1 MEVSVRK
8 HSIPIE
14 ILDDLASRFIINL
27 PEPMRK
33 DLIRICFQLETAHW
47 FYSDEYQLASNSR
60 LQNCTMKQFAE
71 HMFRH
76 IPFLRKYVDQVDQI
90 IEDWRQYKIS
100 VPTYGAIML
109 NEDLSKVVLVQ
120 SYWNK
125 TSWGFPK
132 GKVNEEEPPHLCAVR
147 EVLEETGYNI
157 GDAIDPDTYS
167 EQVLNEQLSR
177 LYFVPGVPLNTEF
190 CPKTKFEIRSIQ
202 WFPIDLLPSSK
213 KDPIPDGLGL
223 THNGLYM
230 VMPFVRAI
238 RKWIATQRRK
248 TDHRRRSTQ
257 PNAPQV
263 QHQVQRQ
270 KSISKEAPFGSMD
283 FMPKAWQ
290 NFSVKKKDLFQ
301 AMDSVLR
308 E

>member
-1 MEVSVRK
+1 M
-8 HSIPIE
+8 
-14 ILDDLASRFIINL
+14 
-27 PEPMRK
+27 
-33 DLIRICFQLETAHW
+33 ETAHW
-47 FYSDEYQLASNSR
+47 FYTDEYVTEAASNSR

-76 IPFLRKYVDQVDQI
+76 IPFLRKHADQVDQI

-100 VPTYGAIML
+100 VPTYGAILL

-157 GDAIDPDTYS
+157 ADAIDPDQYA

-177 LYFVPGVPLNTEF
+177 LYFVPGVPITTEF

-213 KDPIPDGLGL
+213 KDPIPEGLGL

-230 VMPFVRAI
+230 VMPFVRSM
-238 RKWIATQRRK
+238 RKWIASRNRK
-248 TDHRRRSTQ
+248 SDHRRRSTQ
-257 PNAPQV
+257 PQS
-263 QHQVQRQ
+263 QRQ
-270 KSISKEAPFGSMD
+270 KSICKEAPFGSMD
-283 FMPKAWQ
+283 YMPKAWQ
-290 NFSVKKKDLFQ
+290 NFTVKKKDLFQ
-301 AMDSVLR
+301 AMDSALKQP
-308 E
+308 